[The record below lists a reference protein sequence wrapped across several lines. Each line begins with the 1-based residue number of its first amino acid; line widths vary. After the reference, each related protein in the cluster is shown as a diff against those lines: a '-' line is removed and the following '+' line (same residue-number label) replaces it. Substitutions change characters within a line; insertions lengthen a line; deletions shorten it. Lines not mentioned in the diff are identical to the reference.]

1 MNTETMEAEIASELD
16 LAWLQSVQDYLLSDA
31 DFPIHDSAALTN
43 DDDFSS
49 QMIEEPMCDD
59 DDISRRMIEEPMC
72 DDGDIS
78 SQMIEEL
85 MCDDDDI
92 SPQMV
97 KERMCDDDDGAAEE
111 WKRYRGVRRR
121 PWGKFAAEIR
131 NPEKKGSRLWLGTYE
146 TPEEAGLAYDR
157 AAFRLHGSRA
167 RVNFPHLIGSDV
179 SEPIRVGK
187 RRRICI
193 DGRRLR

>member
-1 MNTETMEAEIASELD
+1 MNTETMEAEIAIASEFD
-16 LAWLQSVQDYLLSDA
+16 SAWLQSVQDYLLSDA
-31 DFPIHDSAALTN
+31 DFPIRDAAALAS
-43 DDDFSS
+43 DDSDDASS
-49 QMIEEPMCDD
+49 QMIK
-59 DDISRRMIEEPMC
+59 
-72 DDGDIS
+72 
-78 SQMIEEL
+78 EL
-85 MCDDDDI
+85 MC
-92 SPQMV
+92 
-97 KERMCDDDDGAAEE
+97 CGGDGGASAAAD

-157 AAFRLHGSRA
+157 AAFKLHGSRA
-167 RVNFPHLIGSDV
+167 RVNFPHLIGSGA
-179 SEPIRVGK
+179 SEPNRVGK

>member
-1 MNTETMEAEIASELD
+1 MEAENASEFD
-16 LAWLQSVQDYLLSDA
+16 LAWLDSIQTFLLSDS
-31 DFPIHDSAALTN
+31 DFDFDFDFGFGFNSPPANSPIPIKDESESSSQLVSDESDSAG
-43 DDDFSS
+43 S
-49 QMIEEPMCDD
+49 
-59 DDISRRMIEEPMC
+59 
-72 DDGDIS
+72 G
-78 SQMIEEL
+78 
-85 MCDDDDI
+85 
-92 SPQMV
+92 V
-97 KERMCDDDDGAAEE
+97 AAAE

-157 AAFRLHGSRA
+157 AAFKLHGSRA
-167 RVNFPHLIGSDV
+167 RVNFPHLIGSGA
-179 SEPIRVGK
+179 SEPNRVGK